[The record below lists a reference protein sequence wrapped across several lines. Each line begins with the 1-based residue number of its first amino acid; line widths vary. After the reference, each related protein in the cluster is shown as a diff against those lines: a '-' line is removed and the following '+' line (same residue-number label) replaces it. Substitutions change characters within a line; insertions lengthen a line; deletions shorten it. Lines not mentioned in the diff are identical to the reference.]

1 MKYGF
6 IIKNLVLAL
15 LLVLAL
21 VFGSNALL
29 KSCTKH
35 NVSVEVPDLRGMSVQ
50 QACTVAQNAGMAVT
64 VKDSVFTSDIE
75 KGAVFA
81 QYPRAGARVKPNRD
95 LDITI
100 NAFSNLKV
108 TMPSLI
114 GSPLRQAKAELKSR
128 SLVLGRLNYVPD
140 IATNVVLRQRLN
152 GKDVFAG
159 DIVEAGSVI
168 DLDLGLNYEEGGNT
182 SVPDVRSLS
191 YRKAADVLKDYSLNV
206 VAKFPK
212 SVKSYA
218 DTLAAVVVQ
227 QSPEP
232 AAQTVRMG
240 TTVTVTLKLP
250 KSAGR

>member
-15 LLVLAL
+15 ILVLVL

-50 QACTVAQNAGMAVT
+50 QACAVAQNAGMALT
-64 VKDSVFTSDIE
+64 VKDSIFTSDLE

-114 GSPLRQAKAELKSR
+114 GSSLRQAKAELQSR

-140 IATNVVLRQRLN
+140 IATNVVLRQRSN
-152 GKDVFAG
+152 GKDIFAG

-168 DLDLGLNYEEGGNT
+168 DLDLGLNYEEGNT

-212 SVKSYA
+212 SVSTYA

-232 AAQTVRMG
+232 SVQTVRMG
-240 TTVTVTLKLP
+240 TTVTVTMKLP
-250 KSAGR
+250 KSAVR